1 MFLTCQVDFL
11 LRLKDN
17 LCLFALSSLEIKHK
31 TRLSKGKIS
40 SVFIDKIYKEK
51 RKRRKCIENCDNE
64 ILMRIQFRLEV
75 NVYRQKL

>member
-17 LCLFALSSLEIKHK
+17 LCLFALSLLEIKHK
-31 TRLSKGKIS
+31 TRRSKGKIS

-51 RKRRKCIENCDNE
+51 RKCIKNCDNE